1 MIPLRDLL
9 PTYTRP
15 VVTWSIVGINAI
27 VFLVV
32 ASDLDAA
39 ARALGA
45 VPYHFTGME
54 PEVVA
59 GRDAFGNVYRLEPVP
74 RDPFFMARVMTHMWA
89 HAGLLHLLGN
99 MWFLWI
105 FGDNVEDRLG
115 RVRYLLLYLASGLVA
130 MVGQM
135 IANPASGI
143 PMIGASGAV
152 SGILGAYLRL
162 FPKAQVL
169 TLVPLGFLLMTF
181 VWSARVF
188 LGIWIAMQLVPA
200 LLDDGGG
207 GGVAWWAH
215 IGGFVLGW
223 AVAPFLAPPI
233 LTRPGRDHRPWDR
246 IAGADPQS

>member
-74 RDPFFMARVMTHMWA
+74 QGPFFMARVMTNSSMPTA
-89 HAGLLHLLGN
+89 KMVLYSSDPCG
-99 MWFLWI
+99 
-105 FGDNVEDRLG
+105 VSPRL
-115 RVRYLLLYLASGLVA
+115 
-130 MVGQM
+130 
-135 IANPASGI
+135 
-143 PMIGASGAV
+143 
-152 SGILGAYLRL
+152 
-162 FPKAQVL
+162 
-169 TLVPLGFLLMTF
+169 T
-181 VWSARVF
+181 
-188 LGIWIAMQLVPA
+188 
-200 LLDDGGG
+200 
-207 GGVAWWAH
+207 
-215 IGGFVLGW
+215 
-223 AVAPFLAPPI
+223 
-233 LTRPGRDHRPWDR
+233 
-246 IAGADPQS
+246 

>member
-74 RDPFFMARVMTHMWA
+74 QGPFFMARVMTHMWA

-135 IANPASGI
+135 IANPPTRSRGG
-143 PMIGASGAV
+143 P
-152 SGILGAYLRL
+152 
-162 FPKAQVL
+162 
-169 TLVPLGFLLMTF
+169 
-181 VWSARVF
+181 
-188 LGIWIAMQLVPA
+188 PA
-200 LLDDGGG
+200 L
-207 GGVAWWAH
+207 
-215 IGGFVLGW
+215 
-223 AVAPFLAPPI
+223 PE
-233 LTRPGRDHRPWDR
+233 TQR
-246 IAGADPQS
+246 